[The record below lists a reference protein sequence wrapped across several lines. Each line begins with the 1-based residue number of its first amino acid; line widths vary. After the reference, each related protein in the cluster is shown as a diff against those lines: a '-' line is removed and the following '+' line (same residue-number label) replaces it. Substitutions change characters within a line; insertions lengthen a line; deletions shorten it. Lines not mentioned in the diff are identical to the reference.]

1 MRSPAF
7 RHCLLRAGA
16 PLFLLL
22 LLALTSVGGF
32 GADKGSSTTPAA
44 TEKDLT
50 IKLPAS
56 GEYLVWL
63 EAQTASGA
71 GNANEK
77 LSAATHSLVA
87 SAGPWEVIAS
97 PVVTPR
103 SETMLSVIAR
113 P

>member
-1 MRSPAF
+1 MGYR
-7 RHCLLRAGA
+7 RQAGQA
-16 PLFLLL
+16 TVQ
-22 LLALTSVGGF
+22 LA
-32 GADKGSSTTPAA
+32 APAA
-44 TEKDLT
+44 G
-50 IKLPAS
+50 P
-56 GEYLVWL
+56 
-63 EAQTASGA
+63 AQTASGA